1 MLRCD
6 KTIILFL
13 FLQFFVY
20 DPKMPCDVSD
30 KKLVLQQFYQ
40 VGPYINQERLDVGN
54 ESNSR
59 AG

>member
-1 MLRCD
+1 MLRYD

-13 FLQFFVY
+13 FLQFYIY
-20 DPKMPCDVSD
+20 DHEMPCDVSG

>member
-6 KTIILFL
+6 KTITLFL
-13 FLQFFVY
+13 FLQFYIY
-20 DPKMPCDVSD
+20 DYEMPCDVSG
-30 KKLVLQQFYQ
+30 KKFVLQQFYQ